1 MTAARRASVALGTA
15 AAVLV
20 SPLHMA
26 PLRAQDSLARAAS
39 APSFYDGRTAVP
51 FTLTANFGV
60 LRRDRQ
66 AEPPWRAATLTVAD
80 SAGAPVVLPVR
91 VRTRGIWRRNNCQM
105 PPLRLDI
112 VRASARR
119 TPLAG
124 VNRPKLVHHCHDQSR
139 AEQYILSELQLYRI
153 YQLLTPFSHRARLV
167 RVTYADSGSGKVRTT
182 RYGFLL
188 EEPQAMAQ
196 RIGAQE
202 MTVKGLVSDDLDAR
216 TRFVMGL
223 FQFMIGNTDWST
235 GGLHN
240 VELFTRDGTVYP
252 VAYDFDYSGAV
263 DAHYAVPPPQVRIRS
278 VTQRIY
284 RGACASDAVVAEVVA
299 AFRGNRDA
307 IRALYADEV
316 GRLMDP
322 AVVRRTLAYFDAFY
336 EVLDNPRGFQ
346 REVLGRCVAS
356 Q

>member
-1 MTAARRASVALGTA
+1 MVLGTA
-15 AAVLV
+15 AAVLA

-26 PLRAQDSLARAAS
+26 PLRAQDSTARAAS
-39 APSFYDGRTAVP
+39 VPSFYDGRTPVP
-51 FTLTANFGV
+51 LTLTANFGL

-66 AEPPWRAATLTVAD
+66 AEPPWRTATLTVAD
-80 SAGAPVVLPVR
+80 ASGVPVVLPVR

-112 VRASARR
+112 VRAAALR

-124 VNRPKLVHHCHDQSR
+124 VNRPKLVHYCYDQARS
-139 AEQYILSELQLYRI
+139 EQYVLSELQLYRI
-153 YQLLTPFSHRARLV
+153 YQLLTPFSHRARVV
-167 RVTYADSGSGKVRTT
+167 RVTYADSGSGRVRTT
-182 RYGFLL
+182 RYAFLL
-188 EEPQAMAQ
+188 EEPQALAR
-196 RIGAQE
+196 RIGAEE
-202 MTVKGLVSDDLDAR
+202 MTTKGLISEDLDER

-235 GGLHN
+235 SGLHN
-240 VELFTRDGTVYP
+240 VELFTRDGAVYP

-263 DAHYAVPPPQVRIRS
+263 DAHYAVPPPQVPIRS
-278 VTQRIY
+278 VRQRIY

-322 AVVRRTLAYFDAFY
+322 AVVRRTLAYFDDFH
-336 EVLDNPRGFQ
+336 EVLDNPRAFK